1 LFSVSFCFLVPPSFV
16 AFLWLFIRPENAM
29 RCNGRFGNAM

>member
-1 LFSVSFCFLVPPSFV
+1 V